1 MTLDPLYMRQPHN
14 KHFGEGAAHP
24 LKGVVLTGYWKHL
37 FSYRDIKSKQAQMT
51 RAEETVFG
59 QLIAAHEAEIYR
71 PEPEPRHTL
80 TAATKEARLPVHKAA
95 LRTYE
100 HMLLMD
106 HLGDTVQN
114 VATSQLCAKRHVEH
128 IFDILK
134 MRDFIEPAITEGMWR
149 LTSRGRANCGHVIDA
164 KERERDER
172 YMRNKHGLGPKK

>member
-1 MTLDPLYMRQPHN
+1 MSLDPHYMRQPHN

-24 LKGVVLTGYWKHL
+24 LKGVKLTGYWKHL
-37 FSYRDIKSKQAQMT
+37 FSFRNRGSKLAPMT
-51 RAEETVFG
+51 SAEETVFG

-71 PEPEPRHTL
+71 PEPEPRHSL
-80 TAATKEARLPVHKAA
+80 TAVTREARLPVHKAA

-114 VATSQLCAKRHVEH
+114 VATSQLCVKRHVQH

-134 MRDFIEPAITEGMWR
+134 QLSLIHI
-149 LTSRGRANCGHVIDA
+149 
-164 KERERDER
+164 
-172 YMRNKHGLGPKK
+172 

>member
-1 MTLDPLYMRQPHN
+1 MSNNNVNREAKFH
-14 KHFGEGAAHP
+14 HFGSAPPHP
-24 LKGVVLTGYWKHL
+24 LKGVVLSGYWKHL
-37 FSYRDIKSKQAQMT
+37 FSYRNRGSKLAPMT
-51 RAEETVFG
+51 QAEETVFG

-71 PEPEPRHTL
+71 PEPEPRHSL
-80 TAATKEARLPVHKAA
+80 TAVTREARLPVHKAA

-114 VATSQLCAKRHVEH
+114 VATSQLCVKRHVEH

-134 MRDFIEPAITEGMWR
+134 QRDFMEPAESKDMWR
-149 LTSRGRANCGHVIDA
+149 LTPKGRANCGHVIDA

-172 YMRNKHGLGPKK
+172 YLRDKHKLGPKT

>member
-1 MTLDPLYMRQPHN
+1 MN
-14 KHFGEGAAHP
+14 KQVKEHHFAGASPHP
-24 LKGVVLTGYWKHL
+24 LKGVKLSGYWKHL
-37 FSYRDIKSKQAQMT
+37 FSYRDIKSKQAPMT
-51 RAEETVFG
+51 QAVETVFG
-59 QLIAAHEAEIYR
+59 QLIEAHEAEIYR

-114 VATSQLCAKRHVEH
+114 VATSQLCVKRHVEH

-134 MRDFIEPAITEGMWR
+134 MRDFIEPAETEGMWR

-172 YMRNKHGLGPKK
+172 YLRNKHGLGPKR

>member
-1 MTLDPLYMRQPHN
+1 MTLDSHYMRQPHN

-24 LKGVVLTGYWKHL
+24 LKGVVLSGYWKHL
-37 FSYRDIKSKQAQMT
+37 FSFRNRGSKLAPMT

-80 TAATKEARLPVHKAA
+80 TAVTREARLPVHKAA

-114 VATSQLCAKRHVEH
+114 VATSQLCVRRHVEH

-134 MRDFIEPAITEGMWR
+134 QRDFLEPAETEGMWR
-149 LTSRGRANCGHVIDA
+149 LTPRGRANCGHVIDA

-172 YMRNKHGLGPKK
+172 YLRDKHGLGPKT

>member
-1 MTLDPLYMRQPHN
+1 MTANN
-14 KHFGEGAAHP
+14 KQIKEHHFAGAAPHP

-37 FSYRDIKSKQAQMT
+37 FSYRNRNSKQAPMT

-80 TAATKEARLPVHKAA
+80 TAATREARLPVNKSAI
-95 LRTYE
+95 RTYE

-114 VATSQLCAKRHVEH
+114 VATSQLCVKRHVQH

-134 MRDFIEPAITEGMWR
+134 MRDFIEPAESAGMWR
-149 LTSRGRANCGHVIDA
+149 LTPRGRANCGHVIDA

-172 YMRNKHGLGPKK
+172 YMRDKHNLGAKT